1 VTKTNA
7 SSAATGNCNWR
18 VLRIDGPSGG
28 HCAACGLPYWNQPAY
43 RIPGVKGWLSSIL
56 CAESILFGVGCCRWC
71 GEKLNGQAHQRFC
84 SDECAKRSGEVP
96 FGNGVRLLNW
106 LAIHHPET
114 YYAMTGGRPD
124 GKCRSCGSVLPAEKR
139 SDSQFCNS
147 RCRMRFNRK
156 SALLPTTPSCRNSA
170 NSASMLSR
178 TYESENPGSTNTP

>member
-1 VTKTNA
+1 
-7 SSAATGNCNWR
+7 
-18 VLRIDGPSGG
+18 
-28 HCAACGLPYWNQPAY
+28 
-43 RIPGVKGWLSSIL
+43 
-56 CAESILFGVGCCRWC
+56 VGCCRWC

-84 SDECAKRSGEVP
+84 SDECSKHSGDVP

-114 YYAMTGGRPD
+114 YHAMTGGQAD

-156 SALLPTTPSCRNSA
+156 SGLLPTTPSCRNSA

-178 TYESENPGSTNTP
+178 T